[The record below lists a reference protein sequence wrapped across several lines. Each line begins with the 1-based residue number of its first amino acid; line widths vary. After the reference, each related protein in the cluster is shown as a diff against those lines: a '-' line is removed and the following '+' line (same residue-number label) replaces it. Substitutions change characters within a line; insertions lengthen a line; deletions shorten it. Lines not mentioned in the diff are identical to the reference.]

1 MTQPPRVRPR
11 IHLECASVAVVP
23 TLALVPAGPDDEQ
36 VLFRLNEYYVYDFS
50 ELIDVDVD
58 ETGRFGAVRL
68 ERHFTDPQCHPFL
81 IRADGKLAGFAIHEG
96 RSRLTG
102 QAGVNDVAEFF
113 VMRRYRKLGV
123 GACAATA
130 LFDRFAGPWE
140 VRQVRANAAA
150 TSFWRKV
157 IGRYTD
163 GTYTEAEW
171 DGPTFRGVVQRFR
184 RG

>member
-1 MTQPPRVRPR
+1 VR
-11 IHLECASVAVVP
+11 AVP
-23 TLALVPAGPDDEQ
+23 TIALVAAGPEDQQ
-36 VLFRLNEYYVYDFS
+36 VLFRLNEFYVYDFS

-58 ETGRFGAVRL
+58 ETGRFGAARL
-68 ERHFTDPQCHPFL
+68 ERHFADPLCHPFL

-102 QAGVNDVAEFF
+102 EVGVNDVAELF

-123 GACAATA
+123 GACAAAA
-130 LFDRFAGPWE
+130 LFDRFAGSWE
-140 VRQVRANAAA
+140 VRQVPANVAA

-157 IGRYTD
+157 IERYTG
-163 GTYTEAEW
+163 GTHTEVHW

-184 RG
+184 TA